1 MEPDEV
7 PDQIGRY
14 EVIQH
19 LASGGMADL
28 FLCRQTGP
36 MGFEK
41 VAAVKKIRGRHSDDS
56 EFLTMFMDEARI
68 AALLNHPNIAQ
79 IYELGNEEGSPFLAM
94 EFVNGRSLSAIFK
107 KSLARGLVMP
117 EHIVAGIMRG
127 IVRGL
132 VYAHERKA
140 PNGQPLNL
148 VHRDVTPQ
156 NVLVSHD
163 GQVKLVDFGIAKAA
177 NQVAR
182 TRHGVIKGKYSYMS
196 PEQVRSKPLDGRS
209 DVFAVGILM
218 YEALTAHRP
227 FKRATTVETLKA
239 VIQDLP
245 PDPRRYNAAISKPMI
260 DIIARALFKKK
271 SRRFADANTM
281 LLALEKVLHD
291 HDEPVTA
298 GVISRWVNQLFEAD
312 QDRAERTIVL
322 QDIGEL
328 LLPDAESMSIALEV
342 ESEAVEEQGIPE
354 HTVISMLSE
363 VQADDQSG
371 LSGSLSVEVETF
383 PQDSSV
389 LDNSP
394 TIPHM
399 VQFEAKLDDE
409 LGADDSTMISDPP
422 VAAVLEPV
430 DTVEPQLP
438 ASAEVQS
445 DHVGGF
451 RVMAD
456 DSLPP
461 RPGPSRA
468 NKSFTQTAGDEHLTL
483 LKFIALGVGIGIT
496 LLVGLIYFS
505 K

>member
-1 MEPDEV
+1 MEPEEV

-41 VAAVKKIRGRHSDDS
+41 VAAVKKIRGRHADDS

-79 IYELGNEEGSPFLAM
+79 IYELGNEGGSPFLAM
-94 EFVNGRSLSAIFK
+94 EFVSGRSLSAIFK
-107 KSLARGLVMP
+107 KSLTRGLTMP
-117 EHIVAGIMRG
+117 EHIVAGIMSG

-132 VYAHERKA
+132 AYAHERRA

-209 DVFAVGILM
+209 DLFAVGILM

-227 FKRATTVETLKA
+227 FKRGTTVETLKA

-260 DIIARALFKKK
+260 DIIARSLFKKT

-281 LLALEKVLHD
+281 LSALEKVLHD
-291 HDEPVTA
+291 HEEPVTA
-298 GVISRWVNQLFEAD
+298 EVISHWVNQLFEAD
-312 QDRAERTIVL
+312 EDRAERTIVL

-328 LLPDAESMSIALEV
+328 LLPDAESMSIALEAA
-342 ESEAVEEQGIPE
+342 SEVVEEEGIPE
-354 HTVISMLSE
+354 QTVISMLSE
-363 VQADDQSG
+363 VQSDEQSG
-371 LSGSLSVEVETF
+371 LSGSLSVQMETMGGE
-383 PQDSSV
+383 SSV

-394 TIPHM
+394 TIPHR
-399 VQFEAKLDDE
+399 VQFEAKLDD
-409 LGADDSTMISDPP
+409 DDSTMISDPP
-422 VAAVLEPV
+422 VAAVLEPADPPRSNRLTSV
-430 DTVEPQLP
+430 VE
-438 ASAEVQS
+438 ADDRE
-445 DHVGGF
+445 GGF
-451 RVMAD
+451 RVVAD

-461 RPGPSRA
+461 RPGPSQSHRYL
-468 NKSFTQTAGDEHLTL
+468 TQTARDHRLTL
-483 LKFIALGVGIGIT
+483 LKFIALGVGIGAT
-496 LLVGLIYFS
+496 LLVGLILFS